1 MTAATV
7 TARPARQ
14 PQPTGPAVTGGEILS
29 LAGRRLRHLRRAP
42 GRLVG
47 VIMNPLVTM
56 IAMGYLFK
64 NSIVVPGGGPYPE
77 YLMAGA
83 AAQVALASV
92 GPTAISVA
100 MDLKGGLVD
109 RFRSLPISRIAVLIG
124 HTFADL
130 VLSLLALVV
139 VLAVGLGL
147 GWRVHTGVLG
157 LLAGFGVLAAF
168 IYVMLWVGVLV
179 GLLCRNPETIDSVG
193 ALVVVLFSF
202 LSSAFLAVSQYPGW
216 LRPIAA
222 WNPVSSVTNQVRL
235 LWGNPVATGSGFT
248 GHQPGLVVL
257 ISLFAVLLVTTLASF
272 RRYRAAA

>member
-7 TARPARQ
+7 SMHPTRQ
-14 PQPTGPAVTGGEILS
+14 PLPTGPAVTGAEILS

-64 NSIVVPGGGPYPE
+64 NSIVVPGGGSYPE

-83 AAQVALASV
+83 AAQVGLASV

-100 MDLKGGLVD
+100 LDLRGGLVD

-124 HTFADL
+124 HTLADL
-130 VLSLLALVV
+130 VLSLLALAV

-147 GWRVHTGVLG
+147 GWRVHTSVLPV
-157 LLAGFGVLAAF
+157 LAGVGVLAAF
-168 IYVMLWVGVLV
+168 IFVMLWVGVLV
-179 GLLCRNPETIDSVG
+179 GLVCRSPETIDSVG

-216 LRPIAA
+216 LRPVAA

-235 LWGNPVATGSGFT
+235 LWGDPVAPASGFT
-248 GHQPGLVVL
+248 GHQPGVVAMV
-257 ISLFAVLLVTTLASF
+257 SLFALLSVTTVLSF
-272 RRYRAAA
+272 RRYRAAT